1 MQASLPLCPNFHRRF
16 CSPESHIHG
25 GLLPRHIQD
34 FYNRQS
40 EVQQLV
46 DDHILAPHSILQW
59 WPAKG
64 EDILT
69 PNTKEIVVMKP
80 FF

>member
-1 MQASLPLCPNFHRRF
+1 MAASCPDIFKT
-16 CSPESHIHG
+16 STIG
-25 GLLPRHIQD
+25 KV
-34 FYNRQS
+34 

-46 DDHILAPHSILQW
+46 DDHILAPHSVLQW